1 MPAGKIIIYIVGFS
15 KLNFPIFR
23 KIASC
28 IYQVN
33 IKRAEGHRSASED
46 IYHKKG
52 ADKEERRKEECREHQ
67 PDLAITQAILSD
79 NISRL
84 DSF

>member
-15 KLNFPIFR
+15 MLKFPVFR

-33 IKRAEGHRSASED
+33 IKRAEGDRSASED
-46 IYHKKG
+46 IYYKKG
-52 ADKEERRKEECREHQ
+52 AEEEERRGAGSVNPTLQSPKQFHQ
-67 PDLAITQAILSD
+67 TILVD
-79 NISRL
+79 
-84 DSF
+84 